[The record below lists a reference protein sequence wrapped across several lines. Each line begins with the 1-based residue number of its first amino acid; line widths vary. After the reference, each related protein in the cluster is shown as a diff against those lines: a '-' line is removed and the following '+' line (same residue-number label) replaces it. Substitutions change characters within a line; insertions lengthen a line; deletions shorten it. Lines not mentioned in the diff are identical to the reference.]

1 MEKELTNRDFHLVLA
16 KATSEIIS
24 KKFNI
29 SNEQAFNLFKLSD
42 LFAKLMSSTDEFD
55 QVVPEDLYELWK
67 NERLVCYPVS
77 DTEIKDGLLQGMSLK

>member
-1 MEKELTNRDFHLVLA
+1 MEKELTNREFHFVLA

-55 QVVPEDLYELWK
+55 QVMPELWK
-67 NERLVCYPVS
+67 NERLVGYPVS